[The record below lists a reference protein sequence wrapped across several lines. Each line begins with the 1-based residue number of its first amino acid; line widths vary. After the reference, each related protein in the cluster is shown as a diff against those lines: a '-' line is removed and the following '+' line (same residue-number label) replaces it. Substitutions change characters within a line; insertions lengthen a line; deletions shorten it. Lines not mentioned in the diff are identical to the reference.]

1 MRLCNKRH
9 ILFFFFLVASSLA
22 VWAQAPAP
30 PQPAQPSPT
39 RPEQQPTL
47 SVDRDPIVS
56 PDAADNQPVSP
67 SNPNTPKPG
76 TSLEREKGG
85 FTFHRDVDEV
95 VLNASVLDDGGH
107 IVNDLKEDNFH
118 VFEDG
123 VPQTIRAFQ
132 HQDIPVSIGMLIDN
146 SGSMRDKR
154 QAVNTA
160 ALDLVRASN
169 PQDEAFVVNFSD
181 EAFIDQDFTSDV
193 GKLRDGLAHIDSKGG
208 TALYDAVVASADQL
222 ARGAKRPKQVLLI
235 VTDGEDNASSL
246 SLEQTIRRIQ
256 DLQGPVVYSIGLL
269 FGEEGGGREAHRAK
283 RALQLLSSETGGIA
297 YFPKSLDNVDQI
309 CAEVAHDIR
318 NQYTI
323 GYHSTKPA
331 SQGGYR
337 IVKVQAAAPGH
348 GKLSVRTRSGYYPK
362 IDNKNK
368 TADSTSQRKAS
379 AN

>member
-1 MRLCNKRH
+1 MRLCNKR
-9 ILFFFFLVASSLA
+9 LVFFLLFLAASSYA

-30 PQPAQPSPT
+30 AQSQAK
-39 RPEQQPTL
+39 PEQQPSLT
-47 SVDRDPIVS
+47 VDRDPIVS

-67 SNPNTPKPG
+67 SSPNTVRPG
-76 TSLEREKGG
+76 TNLDREKGG
-85 FTFHRDVDEV
+85 FTFRRDVDEV
-95 VLNASVLDDGGH
+95 VLNASVLDDNGR
-107 IVNDLKEDNFH
+107 IVNDLKQDDFH

-123 VPQTIRAFQ
+123 VQQTIAAFQ

-154 QAVNTA
+154 LAVNTA
-160 ALDLVRASN
+160 ALDLVKASN
-169 PQDEAFVVNFSD
+169 PQDEAFIVNFSD
-181 EAFIDQDFTSDV
+181 EAFIDQDFTSDL

-222 ARGAKRPKQVLLI
+222 AKGAKRPKQVLLI

-246 SLEQTIRRIQ
+246 NLEQTIRRVQ
-256 DLQGPVVYSIGLL
+256 DLQGPVIYSIGLL
-269 FGEEGGGREAHRAK
+269 FGDSGGGREAHRAK
-283 RALQLLSSETGGIA
+283 RALQLLASETGGIS
-297 YFPKSLDNVDQI
+297 YFPKSVDSVDQI

-348 GKLSVRTRSGYYPK
+348 SKLTVRTRSGYYPK
-362 IDNKNK
+362 TDNKKTPASTAENK
-368 TADSTSQRKAS
+368 TPAQ
-379 AN
+379 